1 MDKILSKEEVYRR
14 CHVYAEFDLV
24 PNKESTLQAMDIWAK
39 QTAIAFAEWCVCNQ
53 NVYFNYG
60 KNNIERFTWKE
71 KTISPEKLYE
81 LFQSQNKEN
90 NNTP

>member
-1 MDKILSKEEVYRR
+1 MNTDKILSKEAILEK
-14 CHVYAEFDLV
+14 LQ
-24 PNKESTLQAMDIWAK
+24 KENPHSIPTFKAMDEWAK